1 MEVCALASGSSGNC
15 FFVGNKKS
23 GLLVDAGIS
32 CKRIVESLG
41 RIGRKPEDITG
52 IFITHEHTDHIRGA
66 DVFSR
71 NFDVPIFVNEK
82 TAESRFLCSN
92 EEAIRFFSSGEI
104 LKLNGFEITPILK
117 FHKAAEPVFFSIYE
131 KTSKKTVSVITDAG
145 HCCKNI
151 NETIR
156 ESNFVFL
163 ESNHDPKMLD
173 DGPYPWHIKKWIKSD
188 IGHLSNTQ
196 AGLGVLEHAQPKL
209 KNLVLSHI
217 SRTNNI
223 PELALK
229 TFKKLLKER
238 KDLSPEMTLSYQ
250 DRPTELFRVI

>member
-1 MEVCALASGSSGNC
+1 MDACALASGSSGNC
-15 FFVGNKKS
+15 FYVGGKKS
-23 GLLVDAGIS
+23 GVLIDAGIS
-32 CKRIVESLG
+32 SKRIVESLNK
-41 RIGRKPEDITG
+41 IGRKPESIKA
-52 IFITHEHTDHIRGA
+52 ILITHEHTDHIRGV

-71 NFDVPIFVNEK
+71 NFNTPIFVNEK
-82 TAESRFLCSN
+82 TLNDRFLCSN
-92 EEAIRFFSSGEI
+92 SDA
-104 LKLNGFEITPILK
+104 LNLFNTNETLRIAGLEITSFLK
-117 FHKAAEPVFFSIYE
+117 AHKAVEPVFFSLFE
-131 KTSKKTVSVITDAG
+131 KTTKKTVSVVTDAG

-151 NETIR
+151 QQEIS

-173 DGPYPWHIKKWIKSD
+173 EGPYPWHVKRWIKSD

-196 AGLGVLEHAQPKL
+196 AGLGVLEHAKPKL

-217 SRTNNI
+217 SRTNNS

-238 KDLSPEMTLSYQ
+238 KDLSPEITLSYQ
-250 DRPTELFRVI
+250 DKPTGVFRV